1 MHALCPKAPRFD
13 KVQFNVVLTLLSLLI
28 ISACTTNPATGERQ
42 FTGLM
47 SEDKENQV
55 GSQQHPQIL
64 ASFGGE
70 YNNAKLQNYMT
81 QIGQRV
87 SRDTERPDVD
97 YKFFL
102 LDTPVL
108 NAFAVPGGYIYA
120 TRGLMAAA
128 NSEAELA
135 AVLAHEVAHITG
147 RHSAERYSRGVLT
160 SLGATVAA
168 AAIGSPAVS
177 RAIGIG
183 ANLYTS
189 SYSRGQESEA
199 DKLGVRYL
207 QQSGYDTQAMAGF
220 LGQLEAESNLQN
232 QIEGR
237 TTSTAPSFF
246 STHPNTAGRVV
257 TAAQIASTY
266 PENSNDVGRDRYLK
280 MIDGMTYG
288 DSDKHGFVRGQTF
301 YHPELGFTFTVPKHY
316 RITNQPSQILAT
328 TDTGAAL
335 ILDIRE
341 NKSRWT
347 PAEYIMNVWMKDGID
362 IPPAQNIKINGMNA
376 ATTAFD
382 GIVNGKDVTLRL
394 IALQYDSGAMYRF
407 QVAIPKNLPQA
418 MQEDLRRATYSFR
431 RMTASER
438 RNIKAQRVKVVVA
451 RSGDTIQSL
460 ANRMNFDTLKL
471 ERFMAL
477 NGLKRNDKIVSG
489 QRYKIVV
496 KG

>member
-1 MHALCPKAPRFD
+1 M
-13 KVQFNVVLTLLSLLI
+13 

-232 QIEGR
+232 QIED
-237 TTSTAPSFF
+237 FLL
-246 STHPNTAGRVV
+246 H
-257 TAAQIASTY
+257 
-266 PENSNDVGRDRYLK
+266 
-280 MIDGMTYG
+280 
-288 DSDKHGFVRGQTF
+288 
-301 YHPELGFTFTVPKHY
+301 
-316 RITNQPSQILAT
+316 
-328 TDTGAAL
+328 
-335 ILDIRE
+335 
-341 NKSRWT
+341 
-347 PAEYIMNVWMKDGID
+347 
-362 IPPAQNIKINGMNA
+362 
-376 ATTAFD
+376 
-382 GIVNGKDVTLRL
+382 
-394 IALQYDSGAMYRF
+394 
-407 QVAIPKNLPQA
+407 
-418 MQEDLRRATYSFR
+418 
-431 RMTASER
+431 
-438 RNIKAQRVKVVVA
+438 
-451 RSGDTIQSL
+451 
-460 ANRMNFDTLKL
+460 
-471 ERFMAL
+471 
-477 NGLKRNDKIVSG
+477 
-489 QRYKIVV
+489 
-496 KG
+496 